1 MRFRNM
7 KCKNCGSDQF
17 EMVSQGYF
25 SGIYCKKCGR
35 LLQWVKFEKR
45 KQVAGF
51 FKRYGDYKEIDE
63 DYKEIK

>member
-1 MRFRNM
+1 MRFRNC
-7 KCKNCGSDQF
+7 KCKNCGKDQF

-25 SGIYCKKCGR
+25 SGIYCKNCGH
-35 LLQWVKFEKR
+35 LLQWIKFEKR

-51 FKRYGDYKEIDE
+51 FKRYGDYREIDE